1 MEVVIT
7 MLGEEK
13 NEIDSKIIYLY
24 RHGETNWNVDDR
36 VTGQLENIEIY
47 FTERGYQQIEDLSEK
62 LRENQVE
69 VIYASDLSRTT
80 ETAVLVNKKLNLPVF
95 YSKEIRG
102 LNMGKYQGLLRE
114 DFATKDDVRA
124 CFANH
129 DLVIPGGES
138 VNALNE
144 RVINF
149 IKKICSESEYKK
161 IAIISHSGAIS
172 NLRAYL
178 MNDNYVRINKC
189 VLLYN
194 NNNLSVLDYES
205 NNSNVNIS
213 K

>member
-1 MEVVIT
+1 

>member
-1 MEVVIT
+1 MEVILT
-7 MLGEEK
+7 MLGEEIK
-13 NEIDSKIIYLY
+13 EVDSKIIYLY
-24 RHGETNWNVDDR
+24 RHVETNWNIDDR

-69 VIYASDLSRTT
+69 VVYASDLNRAI
-80 ETAVLVNKKLNLPVF
+80 ETAMLANKNLNLPLF

-114 DFATKDDVRA
+114 DFVTKDEVRA
-124 CFANH
+124 CFTNH
-129 DLVIPGGES
+129 DLVIAGGES
-138 VNALNE
+138 VNALNK
-144 RVINF
+144 RIINF

-161 IAIISHSGAIS
+161 IAIISHRAAIS

-178 MNDNYVRINKC
+178 MNDKYVRTNKC

-194 NNNLSVLDYES
+194 NNNLSVLDYECD
-205 NNSNVNIS
+205 NSNVNI
-213 K
+213 

>member
-13 NEIDSKIIYLY
+13 NEIDSKIVYLY

-80 ETAVLVNKKLNLPVF
+80 ETAVLVNEKLNLPVF

>member
-1 MEVVIT
+1 
-7 MLGEEK
+7 MLGEEI
-13 NEIDSKIIYLY
+13 NEVDSKIIYLY

-36 VTGQLENIEIY
+36 VTGQLENIEVY

-80 ETAVLVNKKLNLPVF
+80 ETAILANKKLNLPVF

-114 DFATKDDVRA
+114 DFATKEEVRA

-129 DLVIPGGES
+129 DLVITGGES

-161 IAIISHSGAIS
+161 IAIISHSGAIG

-178 MNDNYVRINKC
+178 MNDKYARINKC

-194 NNNLSVLDYES
+194 NNNLSVLDYEC